1 MIHHE
6 LLRGQGIL
14 VVTPEGPL
22 EKADFEQLTQVVDSC
37 VADQGELKGLM
48 IYTEYFPGWRDFAAL
63 ITHLK
68 FVKEHHKQFTRVAA
82 VTDDGFL
89 SVMPRVADHFVH
101 AQVRHFYY
109 AERQEALAWLGGGA
123 E

>member
-1 MIHHE
+1 MSCFQ
-6 LLRGQGIL
+6 QGIL

-22 EKADFEQLTQVVDSC
+22 EKADFEQLTPVVDSF
-37 VADQGELKGLM
+37 VADKGALKGLM
-48 IYTEYFPGWRDFAAL
+48 IYAEFFPGWSDFAAL

-89 SVMPRVADHFVH
+89 TVMPRIADHFVH
-101 AQVRHFYY
+101 ARVMHFDY
-109 AERQEALAWLGGGA
+109 AKRQEALTWLGGGT